1 VGVVVTTERSGP
13 NFFPVM
19 EPDMMMTLGGVLMG
33 VVEMTERLSPT
44 FFPVLLTVV
53 RPDIVTTLGGV

>member
-1 VGVVVTTERSGP
+1 
-13 NFFPVM
+13 M